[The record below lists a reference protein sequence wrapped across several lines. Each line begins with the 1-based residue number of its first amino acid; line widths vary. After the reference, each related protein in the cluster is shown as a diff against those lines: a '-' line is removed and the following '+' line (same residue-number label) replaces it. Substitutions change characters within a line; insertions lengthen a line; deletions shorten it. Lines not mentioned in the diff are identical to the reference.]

1 MEFHI
6 EMAQPSA
13 ALETIE
19 RALLDVDPMSV
30 VDIESTGKILRVS
43 AALTA
48 AQLLELLRQSGHVLA
63 PQQVVQLPSICCGGC
78 SG

>member
-13 ALETIE
+13 ALGTIE
-19 RALLDVDPMSV
+19 KALFDVDPMSV

-43 AALTA
+43 TAMTA
-48 AQLLELLRQSGHVLA
+48 AQLLELLRQSGLVLA
-63 PQQVVQLPSICCGGC
+63 PKQVVQLPSICCGGC

>member
-6 EMAQPSA
+6 EMADPSA
-13 ALETIE
+13 ALGFIE
-19 RALLDVDPMSV
+19 NALRDVDPMSV
-30 VDIESTGKILRVS
+30 VDIDSSGKIIRVS

-48 AQLLELLRQSGHVLA
+48 VQLIELIRDAGHTLA
-63 PQQVVQLPSICCGGC
+63 PRQVVQLPSICCGGC